1 MVYWIC
7 RNGHI
12 SVWECNIDLS
22 DLVPWTPAL
31 DEAKQE
37 ELEKPDDV
45 DESHAERTDKEQE
58 KLDKSKE
65 VEIEEEFTTPTGVT
79 LLSYKRASRHYLRDL
94 MKEARGVTLV
104 SAAYHKGTHILV
116 TGFSNG
122 AFFLHEMPDMNLI
135 HSLRYLLFNLS
146 LMVD

>member
-1 MVYWIC
+1 M
-7 RNGHI
+7 
-12 SVWECNIDLS
+12 WECNIELN

-31 DEAKQE
+31 DDEPKQE

-45 DESHAERTDKEQE
+45 DETHAERTDKEQE

-65 VEIEEEFTTPTGVT
+65 VEVEEEFTTPAGVT
-79 LLSYKRASRHYLRDL
+79 LLSYKRAARHYLRDL
-94 MKEARGVTLV
+94 IKEARNVTLV

-122 AFFLHEMPDMNLI
+122 AFFLHEMPDVNLI
-135 HSLRYLLFNLS
+135 HSLR
-146 LMVD
+146 